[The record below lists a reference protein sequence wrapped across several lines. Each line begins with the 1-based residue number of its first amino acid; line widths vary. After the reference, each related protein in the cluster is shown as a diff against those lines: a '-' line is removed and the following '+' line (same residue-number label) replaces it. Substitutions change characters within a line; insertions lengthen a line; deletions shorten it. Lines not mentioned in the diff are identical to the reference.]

1 MPSPTLHV
9 MDISYFSGKVESYL
23 RYKEI
28 PYRRETVTHR
38 TLVGHVGRRTGVAQ
52 VPAMELEDGT
62 WLRESSTMIRWLEE
76 RHPSPPVV
84 PVDPVEAFIGALVE
98 DYCDEWLW
106 RPAMWWRWVPETTR
120 RHLGRRIARE
130 VLHDLPVPAEL
141 LARIFARRQHVAWL
155 SGDGMSK
162 DASRAVRDAY
172 LVELRSLEAILAER
186 PFLGGERPSI
196 VDIGFMGPMF
206 RHFAC
211 DPDPAIVMRREA
223 PRVWAWVARMWAAR
237 ASELDAGASH
247 APPTGRGFDELL
259 GRVCQIYLPYLRANA
274 RALSAGESRFDFEA
288 GPFRFEGT
296 RTNAHRAW
304 CRSVLRERFAALE
317 SRHQLAVV
325 ERLRPHGG
333 IGALVDEDLRCPAQ
347 SPPLELPLAPREH
360 SSVREV
366 VGLWL
371 GDSFGTQRG

>member
-1 MPSPTLHV
+1 MRPPTLYV

-38 TLVGHVGRRTGVAQ
+38 TLVGYVGKRTGVAQ
-52 VPAMELEDGT
+52 VPAMELDDGT

-76 RHPSPPVV
+76 RHPSPPIIST
-84 PVDPVEAFIGALVE
+84 DPVEAFIGALIE

-130 VLHDLPVPAEL
+130 VLHDLPAPSEL
-141 LARIFARRQHVAWL
+141 LARFFARRQHVAWL
-155 SGDGMSK
+155 SGDGMTREG
-162 DASRAVRDAY
+162 SRAVCDAY
-172 LVELRSLEAILAER
+172 PVELRSLEQILAER

-211 DPDPAIVMRREA
+211 DPDSAIVMRRDA
-223 PRVWAWVARMWAAR
+223 PRVWAWVARTWATR
-237 ASELDAGASH
+237 GSELAADATH
-247 APPTGRGFDELL
+247 RPTQGLGFDEILD
-259 GRVCQIYLPYLRANA
+259 RVCQIYLPYLRANA
-274 RALSAGESRFDFEA
+274 LALSKGEARFDFEA
-288 GPFRFEGT
+288 GPFRFRGT
-296 RTNAHRAW
+296 RSNAHRAW
-304 CRSVLRERFAALE
+304 CRSVLRDRFAALE
-317 SRHQLAVV
+317 PEHQSAVQAQ
-325 ERLRPHGG
+325 LKPHGG
-333 IGALVDEDLRCPAQ
+333 LGALLDEDLSCPAQ

-360 SSVREV
+360 TSVREV